1 MVLMIKRVG
10 RFAEYV
16 MVATERRFRRSS
28 ASFAMLILLAIGIY
42 FVVGFAKE
50 VVHGQQL
57 SADVSAETQSNADLQ
72 QANARLQEQKQYYQ
86 SDGYVEQAARDGL
99 NLRKPNE
106 TIILPIL
113 PTPSAGDHSSSPPP
127 AANAATSPPPK
138 ANWQRWFS
146 LFFK

>member
-1 MVLMIKRVG
+1 MIKRVG
-10 RFAEYV
+10 RFVEHV
-16 MVATERRFRRSS
+16 MVDTERRFRRSS

-57 SADVSAETQSNADLQ
+57 SADVSAEMQSNADLQ
-72 QANARLQEQKQYYQ
+72 QANARLTQEQQYYQ
-86 SDGYVEQAARDGL
+86 SDGYAEFAARESL

-106 TIILPIL
+106 TIILPIQST
-113 PTPSAGDHSSSPPP
+113 PTASDHSTIRPAAPSAASAPP
-127 AANAATSPPPK
+127 SQ